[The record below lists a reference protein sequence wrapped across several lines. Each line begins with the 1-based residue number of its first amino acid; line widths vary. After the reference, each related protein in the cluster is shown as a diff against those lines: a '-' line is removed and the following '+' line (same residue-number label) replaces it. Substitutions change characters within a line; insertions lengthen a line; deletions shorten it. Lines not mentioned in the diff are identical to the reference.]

1 MVARLEGR
9 MTGFDELSWDEAMRQ
24 GHAAITES
32 ESLYEDINA
41 SEGARTSIS
50 RSTCGGRR

>member
-9 MTGFDELSWDEAMRQ
+9 MTGFDELSWDEAMRR